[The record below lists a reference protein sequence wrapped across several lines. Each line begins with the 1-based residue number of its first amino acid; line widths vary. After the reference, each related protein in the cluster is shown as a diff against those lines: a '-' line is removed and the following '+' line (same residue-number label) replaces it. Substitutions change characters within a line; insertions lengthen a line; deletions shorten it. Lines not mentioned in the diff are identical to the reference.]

1 MQQSSRDVSVIEQAP
16 LYCSSSSSVLW
27 LAWAL
32 NFSCPTLVRPSFRSK
47 PSAGAL
53 STAPSIT
60 SKTLI
65 FSFFFSFLNW
75 NRSSFCTYGAM
86 IYRDQTR
93 FTQLRYLGKISKFP
107 GISEEGLVCL
117 KARVF
122 FSNCFNLSTNMLPLC
137 KNLAQLVMVWL
148 YIKVL
153 SISK

>member
-1 MQQSSRDVSVIEQAP
+1 MSLSSSRPPFIAAAHLWSFGWHERWTSAVLLLSDHP
-16 LYCSSSSSVLW
+16 LGANPVLEHSH
-27 LAWAL
+27 LPPASPVKHL
-32 NFSCPTLVRPSFRSK
+32 FSL
-47 PSAGAL
+47 
-53 STAPSIT
+53 
-60 SKTLI
+60 
-65 FSFFFSFLNW
+65 FFSFLNW
-75 NRSSFCTYGAM
+75 NQSSFCTYGAM